1 MGTMAAQAAEA
12 HDGGH
17 RIREDAEM
25 IVADLSSA
33 TSPRLAAIATTAT
46 VKTAA
51 SALSTLDLGMLV
63 VCNEGG
69 PVVGVVSKSDLVRH
83 MARDGAALAGI
94 AAVMTRDVV
103 TCSMR
108 DDLQV
113 AWTRMVDRGVQNL
126 PVLND
131 EARPVGVLDIRDAL
145 RALLEQEGQEERQL
159 INYVAGI
166 GYR

>member
-1 MGTMAAQAAEA
+1 
-12 HDGGH
+12 
-17 RIREDAEM
+17 M
-25 IVADLSSA
+25 IVAGLSST

-51 SALSTLDLGMLV
+51 NALSTLDVAMLV

-69 PVVGVVSKSDLVRH
+69 PVMGVVSKSDLVRH
-83 MARDGAALAGI
+83 MAQDGAAFAGI
-94 AAVMTRDVV
+94 TTVMTRDVI

-108 DDLQV
+108 DDLHV
-113 AWTRMVDRGVQNL
+113 AWTKMVDRGLQNL

-145 RALLEQEGQEERQL
+145 RALLEEEGHEEQQL
-159 INYVAGI
+159 VNYVAGI

>member
-1 MGTMAAQAAEA
+1 
-12 HDGGH
+12 
-17 RIREDAEM
+17 
-25 IVADLSSA
+25 
-33 TSPRLAAIATTAT
+33 
-46 VKTAA
+46 
-51 SALSTLDLGMLV
+51 MLV

-103 TCSMR
+103 TCSLR

>member
-1 MGTMAAQAAEA
+1 
-12 HDGGH
+12 
-17 RIREDAEM
+17 M
-25 IVADLSSA
+25 IVAELSSSI
-33 TSPRLAAIATTAT
+33 SPRLAAIATTTT
-46 VKTAA
+46 VRTAA
-51 SALSTLDLGMLV
+51 NALSQLDLGMLV

-83 MARDGAALAGI
+83 MARDGAAFAGI
-94 AAVMTRDVV
+94 TSVMTRDVV

-108 DDLQV
+108 DDLQA
-113 AWTRMVDRGVQNL
+113 AWTKMVDRSLQNL

-131 EARPVGVLDIRDAL
+131 EGRPIGVLDIRDAL
-145 RALLEQEGQEERQL
+145 RALLDQEGQEERQL